1 MNDVNHFVV
10 YLAFRHGVDTRIW
23 LCYNHLHSFGK
34 TFSLTL
40 CLSYSTMARKS
51 SNYYRS
57 KSLNAQW
64 EDLSCSVSYLLNEH
78 KEPTPKAESLGQIK
92 TGHWVNSSER
102 THCADGSCRKKFTL
116 TERKHH
122 CRRYVKRWLAG
133 LSSGYYKITR
143 CYPNISN
150 IESNSIDLSCFL
162 YHLRKRLGKISAQPH
177 TTLCIQLLDRENNDK
192 NNKLPSGKQICFKIV
207 WGCAKIIPHTFQIPV
222 GEWQL

>member
-1 MNDVNHFVV
+1 MNVVNHFVV
-10 YLAFRHGVDTRIW
+10 YLAFRHGVYTRRIW
-23 LCYNHLHSFGK
+23 LCYNHLHSFCK
-34 TFSLTL
+34 TFGLNL
-40 CLSYSTMARKS
+40 CLSYSIMAQKS

-122 CRRYVKRWLAG
+122 CRRYVKCWLAG

-150 IESNSIDLSCFL
+150 MESFL
-162 YHLRKRLGKISAQPH
+162 IKKP
-177 TTLCIQLLDRENNDK
+177 QLLVCK
-192 NNKLPSGKQICFKIV
+192 TCFDILMSSSV
-207 WGCAKIIPHTFQIPV
+207 VNAFFNGCTFEFIWNHV
-222 GEWQL
+222 TNYVILFTVRFEY